1 MPTNAELAREVQQLR
16 TEIEQLRESVSVM
29 NTFYE
34 EMKRK
39 NELVTGENKSL
50 QKSNDQLTAKI
61 ADMEQRS
68 RINDIEI
75 KGVPAKK
82 GEDCTAIL
90 RKMGDV
96 IGCPVHQADID
107 AVHRVP
113 AKKDSNIIARFCS
126 RNKKDEFLRKA
137 RKARRT
143 TQSLGFPQSES
154 ANVYVN
160 DHLTPENKRLFAQA
174 LSLKREKHW
183 KFLWVDNG
191 RIKARKSE
199 DSRVHVITNMQDL
212 SVIRE

>member
-1 MPTNAELAREVQQLR
+1 
-16 TEIEQLRESVSVM
+16 
-29 NTFYE
+29 
-34 EMKRK
+34 
-39 NELVTGENKSL
+39 
-50 QKSNDQLTAKI
+50 
-61 ADMEQRS
+61 MEQRS
-68 RINDIEI
+68 RINNIDI

-96 IGCPVHQADID
+96 IGCP
-107 AVHRVP
+107 
-113 AKKDSNIIARFCS
+113 
-126 RNKKDEFLRKA
+126 
-137 RKARRT
+137 
-143 TQSLGFPQSES
+143 SES

-174 LSLKREKHW
+174 LSLKKEKHW